1 MNHWFK
7 VVEVDFDIYAVFEG
21 DSTYVRAVTT
31 TQQMKV
37 EKYWSAVSLHP
48 FPQSVNIGDMVIFSG
63 TVKLEKGSPEGFV
76 VYIKD
81 EDPFNPDDLM
91 ATAYVNRDGSFTANW
106 SVTYVD
112 ADAIADVYAVLEATE
127 LYYRSTTCDPS
138 GITFDFGGSCENTIP
153 IQITGVIPPTP
164 EPTPER
170 EIPDEKFDGD
180 EYIEYFFTSDFKKNP
195 LVAIVPQPDSYD
207 KVRSSL
213 IPAQEGVLIWASM
226 LEKKNNGN
234 WDVDFE
240 IVAPGNTFSQKP
252 DVIMNVVWYDKQY
265 GACGE
270 IRGYA
275 QLGPGIYKTGQP
287 INTVVCA
294 SIFDVKTS
302 NAEVSNIAAHEFVH
316 AIGLGHAFN
325 KPGDLM
331 CSVEPKRP
339 TGFAGGPTCGNNVSI
354 SELGR
359 FLVVRSPSDMD
370 IATVEH
376 MYNKDGFKTP
386 NQHVQICRDIR
397 ICDIPRFTVEDYQGS
412 QESSFEQ
419 EEKPK
424 NIVIPSWVKNN
435 AKWWAE
441 GLISDED
448 YVQGIEYLIKEG
460 IIRV

>member
-1 MNHWFK
+1 MN
-7 VVEVDFDIYAVFEG
+7 
-21 DSTYVRAVTT
+21 
-31 TQQMKV
+31 
-37 EKYWSAVSLHP
+37 P
-48 FPQSVNIGDMVIFSG
+48 FPQTIDYGEQVIFSG

-81 EDPFNPDDLM
+81 EDPFADDLM

-138 GITFDFGGSCENTIP
+138 GITYDFGGSCENTIP
-153 IQITGVIPPTP
+153 IQITGVTQPTP

-226 LEKKNNGN
+226 LEKRNNGN

-386 NQHVQICRDIR
+386 NQNVELCGGS
-397 ICDIPRFTVEDYQGS
+397 CIPRFTVEDYQGYN
-412 QESSFEQ
+412 ESGFEQ

-435 AKWWAE
+435 AEWWAN
-441 GLISDED
+441 GLISDAD
-448 YVQGIEYLIKEG
+448 YASGIEYMIKEG
-460 IIRV
+460 IIKV

>member
-1 MNHWFK
+1 
-7 VVEVDFDIYAVFEG
+7 
-21 DSTYVRAVTT
+21 
-31 TQQMKV
+31 
-37 EKYWSAVSLHP
+37 
-48 FPQSVNIGDMVIFSG
+48 
-63 TVKLEKGSPEGFV
+63 
-76 VYIKD
+76 
-81 EDPFNPDDLM
+81 
-91 ATAYVNRDGSFTANW
+91 
-106 SVTYVD
+106 
-112 ADAIADVYAVLEATE
+112 
-127 LYYRSTTCDPS
+127 
-138 GITFDFGGSCENTIP
+138 
-153 IQITGVIPPTP
+153 
-164 EPTPER
+164 
-170 EIPDEKFDGD
+170 
-180 EYIEYFFTSDFKKNP
+180 
-195 LVAIVPQPDSYD
+195 
-207 KVRSSL
+207 
-213 IPAQEGVLIWASM
+213 
-226 LEKKNNGN
+226 
-234 WDVDFE
+234 
-240 IVAPGNTFSQKP
+240 
-252 DVIMNVVWYDKQY
+252 MNVVWYDKQY

-275 QLGPGIYKTGQP
+275 QLSPGIYKTGQP

-339 TGFAGGPTCGNNVSI
+339 TGFAGGPTCGNNISI

-386 NQHVQICRDIR
+386 NQNVELCGGS
-397 ICDIPRFTVEDYQGS
+397 CIPRFTVEDYQGYN
-412 QESSFEQ
+412 ESGFEQ

-435 AKWWAE
+435 AEWWAD

-448 YVQGIEYLIKEG
+448 YASGIEYLIKEG
-460 IIRV
+460 IIKV